1 MLVVERAR
9 KGALPLLLVAKSR
22 GALGTLQVTCCE
34 KREALLQHR
43 KVNRGRTMGENQN
56 IEQLLDK
63 LAELLKVKIKD
74 RLIAMAK
81 ESNEVLEI
89 STKDLEKM
97 RQSERSADRV
107 IQSGKTKILGNSVNL
122 AHLELLLKF
131 SRSNHLL
138 NQPNELK

>member
-1 MLVVERAR
+1 
-9 KGALPLLLVAKSR
+9 
-22 GALGTLQVTCCE
+22 
-34 KREALLQHR
+34 
-43 KVNRGRTMGENQN
+43 MGENQN

-63 LAELLKVKIKD
+63 LAELFKVKIKD

-107 IQSGKTKILGNSVNL
+107 IQSGKTTILGNSVNL
-122 AHLELLLKF
+122 AQTKSGALSHASVQMNLLA
-131 SRSNHLL
+131 
-138 NQPNELK
+138 QIGY